1 MLGIRVASHKNLF
14 GKHIGNEL
22 KYIQQLLN
30 SEDDDQKL
38 KPFLPRFEKAFGD
51 LVGAK
56 YVIGQNSGT
65 SALHSCLIAAGV
77 NAGDEVIS
85 PAHTVVMCAFATLH
99 QNAIPVFA
107 DVNPRTF
114 NIDPKDLEKKITP
127 RTKAIIA
134 VHMHGLPADMPH
146 IMKITRRYKIPVI
159 EDSAQSIFGS
169 INGTSVGRWGD
180 MASFSFETK
189 KHLSTGE
196 GGAVTTNNAKYAKI
210 VRQSGGLG
218 YRTLTAE
225 NSLKA
230 ILPAEFQNP
239 NYKRHSVLGWNYR
252 MNELTA
258 AVALAQIERAHII
271 VERRKA
277 VAKIISEAFEGCSWI
292 TPQLNPPGYENSY
305 WTYTVLY
312 NGNASHGVSWKSFY
326 KKFKSAGGDGFYG
339 GLSVPYLEPV
349 FQDKSFLKTYLPDM
363 VDHRKAFDYQP
374 GLCPVAENIQPK
386 MMLFKTNYRDLS
398 KARQQRDILRSV
410 ISDVERA
417 NR

>member
-1 MLGIRVASHKNLF
+1 MLGIRVTSHTNLF

-30 SEDDDQKL
+30 SEDAEQKL
-38 KPFLPRFEKAFGD
+38 KPFLPRFEKAFGN
-51 LVGAK
+51 LIGSK

-65 SALHSCLIAAGV
+65 STLHSCLIAAGV

-85 PAHTVVMCAFATLH
+85 PAHTVVMCGFATLY

-114 NIDPKDLEKKITP
+114 NIDPEDLEKKITP

-134 VHMHGLPADMPH
+134 VHMHGLPADMPR
-146 IMKITRRYKIPVI
+146 IMKIARRYKIPVI

-169 INGTSVGRWGD
+169 INGKMVGRWGD

-196 GGAVTTNNAKYAKI
+196 GGAVTTDNAKYAKI
-210 VRQSGGLG
+210 IRQSGGLG
-218 YRTLTAE
+218 YRKLTAG

-230 ILPAEFQNP
+230 VLPVEFQDP
-239 NYKRHSVLGWNYR
+239 NYKRYSVLGWNYR

-258 AVALAQIERAHII
+258 AVALAQIERARII

-277 VAKIISEAFEGCSWI
+277 VANIISEAFEGCKWI
-292 TPQLNPPGYENSY
+292 TPQLNPPDYENSY

-312 NGNASHGVSWKSFY
+312 NGDSSHGVSWRSFY

-339 GLSVPYLEPV
+339 GVSVPYLEPV
-349 FQDKSFLKTYLPDM
+349 FQDKAFLKTYLPD
-363 VDHRKAFDYQP
+363 VADYNQAFDYQA
-374 GLCPVAENIQPK
+374 GLSPIAEKIQPK
-386 MMLFKTNYRDLS
+386 MMQFKTNYRDLT
-398 KARQQRDILRSV
+398 KARRQRDILHSV
-410 ISDVERA
+410 ITDIERA
-417 NR
+417 N